1 MEDYSDH
8 VVEVDVGEWDS
19 MIPGKSYVGL
29 GDAEV
34 EDSSS
39 GGVGQLEM
47 GKAVGC
53 FG

>member
-1 MEDYSDH
+1 M
-8 VVEVDVGEWDS
+8 EVDVGEWDS

-29 GDAEV
+29 GENAIDAEV

>member
-1 MEDYSDH
+1 
-8 VVEVDVGEWDS
+8 

-29 GDAEV
+29 GEKNAIDAEV